1 MKIRLAG
8 TIEDSIVDGTGL
20 RFVIFVQGCPHHCK
34 GCQNPQTHSF
44 DGGMLVEVDDVKQMI
59 DKQLPMCDGITLS
72 GGEPFQQQTACI
84 ELARYAHSLGLDV
97 WCYTGYTYEDVE
109 NTDLIK
115 EVDVLVDGKYIESLR
130 SLDLLYRG
138 SSNQNIIF
146 LKNGKK
152 TQKVDF

>member
-72 GGEPFQQQTACI
+72 GGEPFQQQIACV

-115 EVDVLVDGKYIESLR
+115 EIDVLVDGKYVDSLR